1 MADKPTVLFVDDEPN
16 ILSALRRLVR
26 REAYEALTANGGQEA
41 LELLESQQVA
51 VIVSDQRM
59 PGMMGA
65 DFLARSRELAP
76 DAVRMMLTGY
86 SDIETAT
93 RAINEGEIYRF
104 ISKPWDDEDLKLIL
118 RDALNRFELEDTN
131 RRLTAELKIK
141 SEDLEQLNAQL
152 EEKVEERTAEL
163 RQAYDEN
170 VALTRS
176 LQFKVRELEGRDR
189 IVQHLLEYSDLSETL
204 TTFAT
209 VVRGSLELESV
220 AVHLLQ
226 GDRFDTAAVA
236 GAAADDDLASA
247 QRRLETS
254 APLRQACAAIERDP
268 LVAPIADAVGDEPF
282 AAVPVV
288 RGEDLLGIVEARAS
302 AGQPVSAEQ
311 LAALG
316 SFALQAAIAIYDAQA
331 TTSMDEWR
339 DDLDSMLDEAGGV
352 DELVA

>member
-118 RDALNRFELEDTN
+118 RDALNRFELENTN
-131 RRLTAELKIK
+131 RRLTAELKQK
-141 SEDLEQLNAQL
+141 SEDLEQLNARL
-152 EEKVEERTAEL
+152 EEKVAERTIEL
-163 RQAYDEN
+163 REAYDEN

-176 LQFKVRELEGRDR
+176 LQSKVRELEGRDR
-189 IVQHLLEYSDLSETL
+189 IAQHLLRFSDLSETL
-204 TTFAT
+204 NTFAA
-209 VVRGSLELESV
+209 VVRDALELETT
-220 AVHLLQ
+220 AVYLLQ
-226 GDRFDTAAVA
+226 DAGFRAAAAV
-236 GAAADDDLASA
+236 GPAADDDLESA
-247 QRRLETS
+247 HRRLRTAGQLGDACEKI
-254 APLRQACAAIERDP
+254 RQNP
-268 LVAPIADAVGDEPF
+268 QVAHVTDATGTDPF
-282 AAVPVV
+282 ALVPIV

-302 AGQPVSAEQ
+302 AGPVSPEQ
-311 LAALG
+311 LTALS
-316 SFALQAAIAIYDAQA
+316 SFALQAAIAVNDAEA
-331 TTSMDEWR
+331 GSSMDEWR
-339 DDLDSMLDEAGGV
+339 DDLDRMLDEAGGV